1 MTKQKQLLTDTHGRV
16 HQYLRISL
24 TERCNL
30 RCSYCM
36 PLEGVQLAPKSH
48 LMTYD
53 EIFTIAQIF
62 VAHGVTKIRL
72 TGGEPL
78 IRKNF
83 DRILKQLATLPVSL
97 SLTTNGVNVDQ
108 YIPLFQSVGMQSINI
123 SLDTLDATRFKE
135 ITHRDYFNRVYKNM
149 QLLLKAGLKVKVNV
163 VLMKGIN
170 DDEILDFIRLTE
182 AFPYT
187 IRFIEFMPFNG
198 NRWNLE
204 KMVASEEIM
213 KTVISHYGEGQVL
226 RIEDAPND
234 TAKNY
239 QIKDALGNFALIT
252 TVTNP
257 FCDSCNRLRLT
268 ANGRIKNC
276 LFSQTENDLLTPL
289 RSGKPIEP
297 IIRKAVMGK
306 LAIRGGMD
314 DLEKVKNP
322 DLHANN
328 RSMITIGG

>member
-1 MTKQKQLLTDTHGRV
+1 MTKKKPLLTDTQGRE

-48 LMTYD
+48 LMTYE
-53 EIFTIAQIF
+53 EIFTIAKTF

-78 IRKNF
+78 VRKDF
-83 DRILKQLATLPVSL
+83 DLILKQLATLPVTI

-108 YIPLFQSVGMQSINI
+108 YIPLFQSLGISSINV
-123 SLDTLDATRFKE
+123 SLDTLDATRFKQ
-135 ITHRDYFNRVYKNM
+135 ITHRDYFDRVYKNM
-149 QLLLKAGLKVKVNV
+149 QLLLEAGLKVKVNV
-163 VLMKGIN
+163 VLMKGVN
-170 DDEILDFIRLTE
+170 DDEILDFIRLSE
-182 AFPYT
+182 KLPYS
-187 IRFIEFMPFNG
+187 IRFIEFMPFDG

-204 KMVASEEIM
+204 KMVASEKIM
-213 KTVISHYGEGQVL
+213 ETIHSHYGKAQVL
-226 RIEDAPND
+226 RLEDAPND
-234 TAKNY
+234 TSKNY
-239 QIKDALGNFALIT
+239 QIKGAAGQFAVIT

-268 ANGRIKNC
+268 ANGQIKNC

-289 RSGKPIEP
+289 RSGKSIIP
-297 IIRKAVMGK
+297 IIRQAVLGK
-306 LAIRGGMD
+306 LAVRGGMD
-314 DLEKVKNP
+314 NLEKLKNP
-322 DLHANN
+322 DLHGNN